1 MGETGSGLVL
11 TFLGVLAATAFVLAL
26 AWLLLRGVKRWRD
39 QQPEGD
45 PTQSLRFIRAL
56 PLGPRERAVLIEAN
70 SERLLLGVAEGGV
83 SLLARW
89 PAAAP
94 GDDGPSPTGDGGR
107 ALP

>member
-11 TFLGVLAATAFVLAL
+11 AFLGVLAATAFVLVL

-39 QQPEGD
+39 QEPEGD

-56 PLGPRERAVLIEAN
+56 PLGPRERAVLIEAS

-89 PAAAP
+89 PAAPP
-94 GDDGPSPTGDGGR
+94 GDNGTAAAGDGETIR
-107 ALP
+107 P